1 MAELWKNLIAQED
14 AALAEALTLSRVSI
28 SKKTGEMRVRLQ
40 CAKILNDAQFER
52 TQRLI
57 SAAFP
62 AVRVKVQLEYPALR
76 EAVQQDI
83 SIASGLM
90 KSLVRHESPGC
101 MPFIDWNG
109 KGWSLKDGVLT
120 VCVSSAEGA
129 GFLKSRRVDRILAE
143 KLSDLFGTVELSQ
156 PYPDACASLTVLP
169 AERGAALP
177 ENFPQ
182 QLTGDAIRRR
192 ALMPDR
198 FAVSGIRE
206 YADGDSA
213 RDVCWSASAR
223 SERLMVWQYQETAA
237 PSLTVLLNC
246 ETRPT
251 DRDQV
256 SDRSAYE
263 DAIRIAAAYL
273 CAAARAG
280 IPVRF
285 CANTMLGDSPAET
298 AFCAGDAGAMRMR
311 RLLAALPLTV
321 SGRFTQML
329 TRISAEDTAATLLI
343 VTAYTDAEMLKRA
356 AQDPRMTVLTLRAPA
371 GDRIPQNV
379 RQISLAAMKG

>member
-1 MAELWKNLIAQED
+1 MILILLLLCVAAAALLPHVLLRKFGYKNLTYTLAFSETEVSEGDTVTLTETICSRKPLPLPWVKAELTTDASLIF
-14 AALAEALTLSRVSI
+14 AAGTSGEV
-28 SKKTGEMRVRLQ
+28 TGETRFLSSFFSLMPYRQ
-40 CAKILNDAQFER
+40 IER
-52 TQRLI
+52 RRTVTCTRRGI
-57 SAAFP
+57 YEVSR
-62 AVRVKVQLEYPALR
+62 AV
-76 EAVQQDI
+76 I
-83 SIASGLM
+83 M
-90 KSLVRHESPGC
+90 
-101 MPFIDWNG
+101 
-109 KGWSLKDGVLT
+109 
-120 VCVSSAEGA
+120 
-129 GFLKSRRVDRILAE
+129 
-143 KLSDLFGTVELSQ
+143 LSDLFGTVELSQ
-156 PYPDACASLTVLP
+156 PYPDARASLTVLP
-169 AERGAALP
+169 AERGADLP
-177 ENFPQ
+177 EDFPQ

-223 SERLMVWQYQETAA
+223 SDRLMVWQYQETAA
-237 PSLTVLLNC
+237 PSLTVMLNC

-251 DRDQV
+251 DRDRV

-280 IPVRF
+280 IPVRL
-285 CANTMLGDSPAET
+285 CANTVIGDSPAET

-321 SGRFTQML
+321 SGRFSQML

-343 VTAYTDAEMLKRA
+343 VTAYTDAEMLKLA